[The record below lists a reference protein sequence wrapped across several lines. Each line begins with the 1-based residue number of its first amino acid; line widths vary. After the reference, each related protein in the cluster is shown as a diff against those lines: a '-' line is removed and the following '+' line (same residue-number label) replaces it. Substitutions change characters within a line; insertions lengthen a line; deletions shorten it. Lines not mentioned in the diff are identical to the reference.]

1 MNDKATGI
9 AYHIQ
14 KPTPCA
20 CFSGC
25 GLKITSFL
33 SIPKN
38 AISFSGAQNRNF
50 FDKKRNFLKMWIK
63 VF

>member
-14 KPTPCA
+14 KPTPYA
-20 CFSGC
+20 FCFSGC

-33 SIPKN
+33 SDPKN
-38 AISFSGAQNRNF
+38 AISFSNGLQNKNY
-50 FDKKRNFLKMWIK
+50 LE
-63 VF
+63 